1 MSFPPARSGRESAT
15 SPDSLRAFPHRLSL
29 GRVRPI
35 GTPAFDYSDGFG
47 FVRSDRPP
55 SSTALLRVNDL
66 RDLRGSPQPWTAVS
80 VWDVQLF
87 QRAWS
92 AYRPRLVR
100 LPDSL
105 VTIRWRGVALN
116 PVHSAIHPL
125 CLRSY
130 AARKP
135 RLSIRDCSFE
145 GLSPSSELFLAFSS
159 ASASPAPETEDESDV
174 GFMARTGWYKPAKR
188 SGFTPA
194 K

>member
-1 MSFPPARSGRESAT
+1 MDCGVRLGCA
-15 SPDSLRAFPHRLSL
+15 AFP
-29 GRVRPI
+29 
-35 GTPAFDYSDGFG
+35 T
-47 FVRSDRPP
+47 
-55 SSTALLRVNDL
+55 
-66 RDLRGSPQPWTAVS
+66 
-80 VWDVQLF
+80 
-87 QRAWS
+87 AWS

-159 ASASPAPETEDESDV
+159 ASASPAPETEDESDAGGSWRGQGGISQPSV
-174 GFMARTGWYKPAKR
+174 PDSPPPNRAPAPKTNSTGLEGGRKSASVDPKPR
-188 SGFTPA
+188 SVRLATLA
-194 K
+194 S